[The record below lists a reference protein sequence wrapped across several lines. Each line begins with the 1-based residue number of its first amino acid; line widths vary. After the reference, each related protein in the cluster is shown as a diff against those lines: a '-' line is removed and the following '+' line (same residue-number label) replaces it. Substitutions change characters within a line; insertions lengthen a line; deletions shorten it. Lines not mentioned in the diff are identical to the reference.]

1 MIVVLIGTYYGVD
14 LSGLVGGSSSMG
26 IPTQQASRL
35 DSQQEAELN
44 ELSRVVLAET
54 EKGMEQIFPT
64 TRPTLHP
71 DDHGVV

>member
-1 MIVVLIGTYYGVD
+1 
-14 LSGLVGGSSSMG
+14 MG